1 MAGVDYTV
9 NGLLSSIKRR
19 GMIPASSFT
28 FTDDQLTAFLNDELL
43 SRLVP
48 AIKSVREEFFVNV
61 NDVALVS
68 GQQAYDL
75 PSRAIGVQLRDLSL
89 VDSAGKESY
98 LARIDPSFMKEAGVV
113 QLPYNVMG
121 YYWQGNK
128 VMLYPIPSSTVY
140 SLRQRYER
148 RPSDL
153 VATTQCAKIASIN
166 TGTKTVTTVDPA
178 VDTTVGNPSTL
189 WTTANVLDLVQGV
202 PPFNAWADSQ
212 AVTTVASNSITFT
225 NALPTGLAVGDWV
238 SLAGQSP
245 VAQIPYEGFMTLA
258 ELGLAR
264 VMEAMDDVSPSGAPM
279 ARQQAETMLQ
289 EFLKLISPR
298 TAGTPQKVVDRHGI
312 FQTNNN
318 WWR

>member
-1 MAGVDYTV
+1 MAGVDFTN

-28 FTDDQLTAFLNDELL
+28 FTDDQLLAFLNDEML

-61 NDVALVS
+61 KDVTIVS
-68 GQQAYDL
+68 GQQAYDI
-75 PSRAIGVQLRDLSL
+75 PSRAVGNQLRDLSL
-89 VDSAGKESY
+89 VDSAGKESS
-98 LARIDPSFMKEAGVV
+98 LARIEPSFMKEAGVV
-113 QLPYNVMG
+113 QLPYNTMG
-121 YYWQGNK
+121 YYWQGNQ
-128 VMLYPIPSSTVY
+128 VMLYPIPSGTVY

-148 RPSDL
+148 RPNDL

-178 VDTTVGNPSTL
+178 VDTTVGNPSLL
-189 WTTANVLDLVQGV
+189 WTNANILDFIQGR
-202 PPFNAWADSQ
+202 PPFNSLADDQ

-225 NALPTGLAVGDWV
+225 NTLPTGLVVGDWV
-238 SLAGQSP
+238 AYAGQTP
-245 VAQIPYEGFMTLA
+245 VPQIPYEGFMVLA
-258 ELGLAR
+258 ELALAR
-264 VMEAMDDVSPSGAPM
+264 VLESMDDVSPSGAPM
-279 ARQQAETMLQ
+279 ARNQAEAMMQ

-298 TAGTPQKVVDRHGI
+298 TAGTPQKIVDRQGI
-312 FQTNNN
+312 FATNTN